1 MRIWDAFS
9 LYSYFVV
16 SDIERI
22 IHNSLKLCI
31 IIWIPFRISLFIPS
45 VPSTTACTENNKKSM
60 RNTNISS
67 FLFAFFFVLLSL
79 CKQIQRALQKT

>member
-45 VPSTTACTENNKKSM
+45 VLFPKPVRENIKKVCEK
-60 RNTNISS
+60 NNSS